1 MEKLQTFMC
10 LSFHS
15 SNLIPQLRNFIHLAL
30 RSVALRVL
38 QMYFFFELGLD
49 FGLVVYLESLV
60 LFLILQAVNP
70 QGVALSSKVLFSY
83 QK

>member
-1 MEKLQTFMC
+1 M
-10 LSFHS
+10 
-15 SNLIPQLRNFIHLAL
+15 
-30 RSVALRVL
+30 ALRVL